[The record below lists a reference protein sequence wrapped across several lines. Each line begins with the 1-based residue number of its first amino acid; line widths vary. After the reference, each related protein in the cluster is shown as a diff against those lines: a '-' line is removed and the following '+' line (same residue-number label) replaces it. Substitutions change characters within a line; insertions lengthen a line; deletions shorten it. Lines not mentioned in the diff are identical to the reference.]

1 MNKRLRKYI
10 MLAIS
15 GVRYVLCMLGV
26 MWRFPIES
34 SVGGGA
40 FVLRVFFLC
49 MLFFF
54 RTFACIDMQYVSRK
68 LMLLIVMTMFILS
81 AILLGGDQLLMTWLA
96 KLSES
101 SGVGSVLTWNL
112 LWAKRR
118 IIVSGL
124 LHGMLRYRRWEKCD
138 ALSNRRDLSL
148 RSYVFDGSWSF
159 TLISAFTIAAFVLV
173 QFQQLPFSCEYLTQ
187 KSFVGVQAIEN
198 SIKRLG
204 WGSDSVWVQD
214 AAIIGTSWQRTT
226 GQNETESAEEELK
239 EPNLSKSAF
248 LNTTWRARL
257 SERKTTFVDQVMT
270 DRQTVNEGICTYV
283 IDRITEKYQDPSF
296 QYSVAVLLMVLLTPF
311 LTLLRITIYI
321 INVMLLWWLQLIG
334 VYRIEHTLHRVE
346 EIV

>member
-1 MNKRLRKYI
+1 

-26 MWRFPIES
+26 MWWFPIES
-34 SVGGGA
+34 SVWGGA

-54 RTFACIDMQYVSRK
+54 RTFACIDMQYVSKK
-68 LMLLIVMTMFILS
+68 LMLLIVMTMFVLS
-81 AILLGGDQLLMTWLA
+81 AILLWGDQLFMTWLA
-96 KLSES
+96 KLSET

-124 LHGMLRYRRWEKCD
+124 LHGMLWYRWREKCD

-148 RSYVFDGSWSF
+148 WSYVFDGSWSF

-187 KSFVGVQAIEN
+187 KSFVGIQTVEN
-198 SIKRLG
+198 GLKRLG
-204 WGSDSVWVQD
+204 LG
-214 AAIIGTSWQRTT
+214 GTEWLQSGTIAGGVSQT
-226 GQNETESAEEELK
+226 GGESGESESIEEERN

-248 LNTTWRARL
+248 LNTTWRSRF
-257 SERKTTFVDQVMT
+257 SERKTAFIDQVMT

-283 IDRITEKYQDPSF
+283 IDRITEKYQDPAF

-334 VYRIEHTLHRVE
+334 VYRIAHTLHRVE